1 MCWQTVE
8 DGLWSFPNV
17 CVWICSRWGNYRS
30 SMVYHGNILLSDE
43 NQWEGGEAET
53 KSLIMW
59 GGRGKDRD
67 RKLNFVACSAQIVS
81 GWVVV
86 V

>member
-1 MCWQTVE
+1 
-8 DGLWSFPNV
+8 
-17 CVWICSRWGNYRS
+17 
-30 SMVYHGNILLSDE
+30 MVYHGSILLSDE